1 MRAAN
6 PCAAHAGAAPSLH
19 RRDDKTPVA
28 EVFTLRSANGGGLEL
43 RATNYGGIIMSL
55 LVPDRNGRRANVV
68 LGFDSPEAYRDN
80 PRYLGAIV
88 GRCANRIANAQFTLD
103 GKTYRLA
110 ANIGPN
116 HLHGG
121 VTGFDKRVWGATSG
135 VSDLELRYTSPDGE
149 EGYPGTLDVQVRY
162 TLSDGNALIVEYRAT
177 TDKPTPINLTQH
189 SYFNLAGEGDVLD
202 HLLQIDAD
210 AITPVDENLIPTG
223 GFMAVAGTAFD
234 FRAPTRIGARRDGSY
249 DHSFVLHGGIRVVEP
264 KSGRTLDVQTTEP
277 GVQLY
282 TGYPRGLCLETQHHP
297 DSPNQASFPS
307 TILRPGS
314 AYRSRTVFT
323 FGILKSTKEG
333 P

>member
-1 MRAAN
+1 
-6 PCAAHAGAAPSLH
+6 
-19 RRDDKTPVA
+19 
-28 EVFTLRSANGGGLEL
+28 
-43 RATNYGGIIMSL
+43 MSL
-55 LVPDRNGRRANVV
+55 LVPDRDGRQANVV
-68 LGFDSPEAYRDN
+68 LGFESPDDYRDN

-88 GRCANRIANAQFTLD
+88 GRCANRIAGARFTLD
-103 GKTYRLA
+103 GKTYQLA

-121 VTGFDKRVWGATSG
+121 VKGFDQRVWRAACGA
-135 VSDLELRYTSPDGE
+135 SDLELRYQSPDGE

-162 TLSDGNALIVEYRAT
+162 TLTDRNELVVEYHAT

-189 SYFNLAGEGDVLD
+189 SYFNLAGDGDVLD

-210 AITPVDENLIPTG
+210 AITAVDDNSIPTG
-223 GFMAVAGTAFD
+223 ALMPVAGTAFD

-249 DHSFVLHGGIRVVEP
+249 DHNFVLHGSVRVVEP
-264 KSGRTLDVQTTEP
+264 ESGRTLDVQTTEP
-277 GVQLY
+277 GMQLY
-282 TGYPRGLCLETQHHP
+282 TGYSRGLCLETQHFP
-297 DSPNQASFPS
+297 DSPNQPAFPS

-314 AYRSRTVFT
+314 EYRSRTVFS